1 MTKAKILIIDDEAT
15 IRKFLDLTLSAQG
28 YALIEA
34 KTASEGIEEAIARRP
49 DLVILDLSL
58 PDDDGLNV
66 LKKLREWS
74 PIPIIVLTVRDSD
87 SDKVALLDA
96 GADDY
101 LTKPFSVPE
110 LLARV
115 RAALRHG
122 LPLKEGELFIVG
134 PLSVNI
140 ADRNVKVD
148 GKDIKLTVTEFD
160 LLKVLIRHAG
170 KVVTQRQLL
179 KEVWGPNSVD
189 HSHYL
194 RIYIAQLRKK
204 LDFPELSDLITT
216 EPGVGYR
223 LKV

>member
-1 MTKAKILIIDDEAT
+1 MKGAKILVIDDEST
-15 IRKFLDLTLSAQG
+15 IRKFLDLTLTAQG
-28 YALIEA
+28 YSLTETENAA
-34 KTASEGIEEAIARRP
+34 EGLKQAIATRP

-58 PDDDGLNV
+58 PVGDGISV

-74 PIPIIVLTVRDSD
+74 PVPVIVLTVRDSD

-115 RAALRHG
+115 RTALRHG
-122 LPLKEGELFIVG
+122 SPVKEGQVFKVG
-134 PLSVNI
+134 PLEVNI
-140 ADRNVKVD
+140 EARTVKLRD
-148 GKDIKLTVTEFD
+148 KDVRLTVTEFD
-160 LLKVLIRHAG
+160 LLKVLIRNAG
-170 KVVTQRQLL
+170 RVITQRQLL
-179 KEVWGPNSVD
+179 KEVWGPNSIE

-204 LDFPELSDLITT
+204 FDDPELIDLIVT